1 MYKKRMEKMCIKKR
15 KSLFFSGIFALTV
28 FVMLFVLQ
36 RTPMSAKADE
46 NTYVNLYKNDTY
58 VERLD
63 TVNQAFDKMTDASAD
78 YKLEMSG
85 AQILSGYEQ
94 WPSVNSITITV
105 PNAEDDTNS
114 GITSFELESAN
125 TTIHCDV
132 HLKGW
137 VSLFGSQNG
146 ENGIN
151 TLNLGNHSLIVDD
164 AGGHYVYIYKL
175 RIKGDADSQIVFNG
189 GAQGLSDCIIN
200 VPTLI
205 ESSTGFFDLNAGNN
219 EKSTVDNWYTHG
231 TWDKVHGTFEVNGNI
246 EINNLIS
253 IFDPL
258 EEPGNIMMRRTN
270 AVIHN
275 ISANRIYIFV
285 DSSDYADIDGYNQIF
300 KYDGTFDGEIS
311 VSVNEIHSDNYAQY
325 KPEMDLSKL
334 LYAPN
339 VHSDIKMS
347 YSYGDE
353 NGSAYTAEI
362 TLEQRDGYYGFYGQ
376 LPELDIDGRTF
387 HITGTGDYTK
397 SVSFKDT
404 EHLKNVTYTL
414 GKYYGGEVSDSIAT
428 ISTSD
433 NAVTLHVKNMDIEEA
448 LAITV
453 EAEYTYGTVSSKIPI
468 YVVEPIGSVAMDQSY
483 VEFKDGYFNNY
494 SYIVNLTYDRPADT
508 SKENVLIYSTDTDI
522 ISIETEETDTGY
534 KIKVSAMGCGTAA
547 VKALVNGQVCEC
559 NFKVDMPV
567 TAYVSEDTY
576 MQTAQRITNTTWNI
590 GKGDARYVIA
600 PPEIA
605 FSEKPYFN
613 YDISFESS
621 DESVLKIDVV
631 KNYLVHVTAL
641 KKGNVTL
648 TITCNGFATQ
658 IPVVVTDK
666 KIGNVVV
673 PEDYTGMIQNDITG
687 EKYWFDN
694 GIMAANK
701 QVYSPQD
708 DAWYWFDADGRMA
721 VNKDVYIP
729 KSNED
734 RSEGKWV
741 RYDSDGHMVKGEDYA
756 NGGWYRFDEITGEMA
771 KGFFT
776 LQDGGNTK
784 VYYYNT
790 DTGIMEHG
798 MINIDGVEYA
808 FDDVTGVALDKA
820 WYSTGGMQFW
830 YENGIRQGMEGRG
843 KEIYDPES
851 DAWYWL
857 DAIDGGKKAV
867 SKDVY
872 QESYAGAYADRED
885 GTGKWVRYDANGRMI
900 KGWQIDNNGTYYFD
914 LETGAMAKGTAI
926 IDGKVYN
933 FNLETGLL
941 Q

>member
-1 MYKKRMEKMCIKKR
+1 MKKR
-15 KSLFFSGIFALTV
+15 KSLFFSGIFALTAL
-28 FVMLFVLQ
+28 VMLFVLQ

-78 YKLEMSG
+78 YTLEMSG
-85 AQILSGYEQ
+85 SQTLSGYEQ
-94 WPSVNSITITV
+94 WPSVKSITITV
-105 PNAEDDTNS
+105 PQSDEEYGWSTMFA
-114 GITSFELESAN
+114 LEAAN
-125 TTIHCDV
+125 TTVHCDV
-132 HLKGW
+132 HLKNW
-137 VSLFGSQNG
+137 VTLSAPGSDNSA
-146 ENGIN
+146 N
-151 TLNLGNHSLIVDD
+151 TFNLGNYSLIVDD
-164 AGGHYVYIYKL
+164 AGGHYTYIQN
-175 RIKGDADSQIVFNG
+175 INIIGDADSKIIFNG
-189 GAQGLSDCIIN
+189 GSQGFTGCTIN
-200 VPTLI
+200 VPTVI
-205 ESSTGFFDLNAGNN
+205 ESSTGHFHLNAGND
-219 EKSTVDNWYTHG
+219 EKSTIENWYTYDTNHKTNG
-231 TWDKVHGTFEVNGNI
+231 DFSVNGNI
-246 EINNLIS
+246 EINHLYS
-253 IFDPL
+253 IDDTDGTEKAGTL
-258 EEPGNIMMRRTN
+258 MMHETS

-275 ISANRIYIFV
+275 ISAEKIYIDV
-285 DSSDYADIDGYNQIF
+285 TPSSYIDIDNYNQILKF
-300 KYDGTFDGEIS
+300 DGVFDGEIN
-311 VSVNEIHSDNYAQY
+311 VSVYISSSNDDYTHYEL
-325 KPEMDLSKL
+325 KMDLSKL

-339 VHSDIKMS
+339 VHSDVTMS
-347 YSYGDE
+347 YTYDSSSF
-353 NGSAYTAEI
+353 NGEGSTAYTFEAV
-362 TLEQRDGYYGFYGQ
+362 LEQRDGYYGYYEQF
-376 LPELDIDGRTF
+376 PEFDIDGRIF
-387 HITGTGDYTK
+387 QITEIGDYTK
-397 SVSFKDT
+397 TLSFKDT
-404 EHLKNVTYTL
+404 ELLKNVSYTVS
-414 GKYYGGEVSDSIAT
+414 KYYGGEISDSIAAV
-428 ISTSD
+428 STSG
-433 NAVTLHVKNMDIEEA
+433 NAFTLHVKNLDNVDK
-448 LAITV
+448 LRVTV
-453 EAEYTYGTVSSKIPI
+453 EAEYASGILNIEIPVYI
-468 YVVEPIGSVAMDQSY
+468 VEPVNNVAMDQSY

-494 SYIVNLTYDRPADT
+494 SYIVNLIYDRPADT

-576 MQTAQRITNTTWNI
+576 MQTAQRIINTTWNI

-648 TITCNGFATQ
+648 TITCNGFVTQ

-666 KIGNVVV
+666 KIGNIVV

-756 NGGWYRFDEITGEMA
+756 NGGWYRFDEITGKMA

-857 DAIDGGKKAV
+857 DAVDGGKKAV

-900 KGWQIDNNGTYYFD
+900 KGWQIDNNGIYYFD
-914 LETGAMAKGTAI
+914 LKTGAMAKGTAI